1 MSRKVDFGALPWQSS
16 VLGARSKSVMTGA
29 KRVRIVE
36 FTSDFVET
44 EWCET
49 GHFGLVL
56 KGQLEIDF
64 RGRVVKYAEGEGI
77 LIPAGA
83 TNAHKARA
91 VTPTVQLFLVEDA

>member
-1 MSRKVDFGALPWQSS
+1 MSRKVDFGGLPWQSS
-16 VLGARSKSVMTGA
+16 VLGARSKSVIAGA

-36 FTSDFVET
+36 FTSDFVEA

-49 GHFGLVL
+49 GHVGLVL

-64 RGRVVKYAEGEGI
+64 RDHVVLYAEGEGI
-77 LIPAGA
+77 LIPSGVA
-83 TNAHKARA
+83 NAHKARA